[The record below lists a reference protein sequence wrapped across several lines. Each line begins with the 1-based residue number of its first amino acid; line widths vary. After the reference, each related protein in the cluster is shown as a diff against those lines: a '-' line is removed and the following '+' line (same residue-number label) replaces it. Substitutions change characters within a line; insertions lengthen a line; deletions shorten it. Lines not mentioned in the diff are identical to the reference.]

1 MLREQ
6 IISGKYPPSSS
17 LSAQTKRAP
26 ELGAD
31 VAVVNR
37 AVGQLEREGFVQV
50 EHGKPTVILARRP
63 YEATIEMP
71 RLGEPRAGE
80 LAGLQAALSEAAA
93 AGPAVTQTRAAIAGD
108 RARIWMVVV
117 VTADP
122 AKAVSVAFAI
132 ACAAAKDGWDSA
144 AAQTW
149 SLPDD

>member
-17 LSAQTKRAP
+17 LSAQTKLAP

-71 RLGEPRAGE
+71 RLGEPV
-80 LAGLQAALSEAAA
+80 QASW
-93 AGPAVTQTRAAIAGD
+93 PACKLR
-108 RARIWMVVV
+108 
-117 VTADP
+117 
-122 AKAVSVAFAI
+122 
-132 ACAAAKDGWDSA
+132 
-144 AAQTW
+144 
-149 SLPDD
+149 